1 MEEYILPVLRYLFG
15 SHNTN
20 KEELSELEKS
30 IDSPN
35 YRDKYF
41 DISYNSEQYQK
52 YNNNLNQN
60 HENNLNNLNNENN
73 LSNLNNN
80 VQQHPNIRTNL
91 NGEYGSDF
99 VIMI

>member
-1 MEEYILPVLRYLFG
+1 MEEYILPVLRYFFG
-15 SHNTN
+15 NHNTN
-20 KEELSELEKS
+20 KEELSDLEKS
-30 IDSPN
+30 IDSPS

-41 DISYNSEQYQK
+41 DINNNYSSEQYPK
-52 YNNNLNQN
+52 YNNNLNHN
-60 HENNLNNLNNENN
+60 HENNLNNLNNEN
-73 LSNLNNN
+73 NLNNN